1 MGAAA
6 SYAFDIPS
14 GKHMIER
21 VDTYNDYVPKEFSN
35 AVIVDGDLIKNEE
48 FEVARSEIFRKANK
62 AKLYPTK

>member
-1 MGAAA
+1 MENEIKNVCLKL
-6 SYAFDIPS
+6 Y
-14 GKHMIER
+14 E
-21 VDTYNDYVPKEFSN
+21 DTYNDYVPKEFSN